1 MCTRWILVLIIRDT
15 NKIACWPTI
24 RSRNGWGARNLLYF
38 LSFSSIEQQRV
49 YRSFPSFAS
58 PPSASL
64 FLPSVFIFTPL
75 SPLRRGDP
83 PPLIYLPPRIQASR
97 LVYVAIRLFCSY
109 KYLMPFPKVTPNRRG
124 KMYLISLSLSFPPP
138 PLPPL
143 FKRPEYRRQPN
154 QFPRTLYFKVFTF
167 YRFFGNSSNLGRY
180 AQYQPTR
187 A

>member
-124 KMYLISLSLSFPPP
+124 KMYLISLSLSFPPSP
-138 PLPPL
+138 ARYSRDPSTDVNPTNSLGHCISKYL
-143 FKRPEYRRQPN
+143 HFIASSK
-154 QFPRTLYFKVFTF
+154 TL
-167 YRFFGNSSNLGRY
+167 
-180 AQYQPTR
+180 AI
-187 A
+187 

>member
-124 KMYLISLSLSFPPP
+124 KMYLISLSLSFP
-138 PLPPL
+138 
-143 FKRPEYRRQPN
+143 
-154 QFPRTLYFKVFTF
+154 FPARYSRDPSTDVNPTNSLGHCISKYLHFIASSETL
-167 YRFFGNSSNLGRY
+167 
-180 AQYQPTR
+180 AI
-187 A
+187 

>member
-1 MCTRWILVLIIRDT
+1 M
-15 NKIACWPTI
+15 
-24 RSRNGWGARNLLYF
+24 
-38 LSFSSIEQQRV
+38 

-97 LVYVAIRLFCSY
+97 LVYVTIRLFCSY

-138 PLPPL
+138 PLPV
-143 FKRPEYRRQPN
+143 
-154 QFPRTLYFKVFTF
+154 PRYSRDPSTDVNPTNSLGHCISKYLHFIASSETL
-167 YRFFGNSSNLGRY
+167 
-180 AQYQPTR
+180 AI
-187 A
+187 